1 LAQSELAI
9 IQPRTIHCTPLHYCT
24 APVGRRWDHP
34 RLGKFSNHV
43 CSLLDTGCT
52 VPPGERSSCNERH
65 AGSVA
70 NKYFLLK
77 NVWPKR
83 REAYVSK
90 PRHYRQDKN
99 EKALLRKARNR
110 RSHDRVADISRI
122 EIADLR
128 NESKAAPVVAD
139 HRQLHRAPVAE
150 RRVCAP
156 AFSRIGSVSCA
167 KNALSWMRR

>member
-1 LAQSELAI
+1 MNRLPSFACRTGDSAFGLGYSVSKVLKFGKLRSECLKTLAQSELAI

-99 EKALLRKARNR
+99 EKALLRKARQAEIGAHMTEWLTSPGL
-110 RSHDRVADISRI
+110 RS
-122 EIADLR
+122 
-128 NESKAAPVVAD
+128 PT
-139 HRQLHRAPVAE
+139 
-150 RRVCAP
+150 
-156 AFSRIGSVSCA
+156 
-167 KNALSWMRR
+167 